1 MSRVLAPYLL
11 GITLDSTR
19 AVSAITLED
28 EIRASS
34 ETDTRPEDA

>member
-19 AVSAITLED
+19 TVSAVTLED
-28 EIRASS
+28 DIRASS
-34 ETDTRPEDA
+34 ETNM